1 MPEPRRTL
9 LARRLPTGGLCAAA
23 LVSLAAPV
31 GRAAPSDEAPRP
43 SVVFTADDTSID
55 APAEVPSGLV
65 DITLETTAGDVEG
78 HHIFIARLHDGVTF
92 EQAMA
97 ADDSFFTMMTIKGGN
112 GTIAAGSSA
121 HMTLDL
127 DPGDYFVLDNPQNE
141 YSPTDEFTVVDDDPS
156 TVEPESRGTVHL
168 GPGMVIDLP
177 DGFDGRG
184 VWEFVNDDPSEVH
197 EAAMVRLVDGA
208 TTGEVVEWVSGGGNG
223 PSPIGGEFGSMGAL
237 GPGQRAWIELEPGAP
252 GDYAAICFIPGRDGI
267 PHVMAGMLVGFTV
280 VA

>member
-1 MPEPRRTL
+1 MPEPRPNPQR
-9 LARRLPTGGLCAAA
+9 RRLLTGGLSVAA
-23 LVSLAAPV
+23 LVPLAAHV
-31 GRAAPSDEAPRP
+31 GSAAPPDDAPRP
-43 SVVFTADDTSID
+43 SVVFSADDTSID

-65 DITLETTAGDVEG
+65 DITLETTTGDVEG
-78 HHIFIARLHDGVTF
+78 HHIFVARLDDGVTF

-97 ADDSFFTMMTIKGGN
+97 DDDSFFTMMTIKGGN

-127 DPGDYFVLDNPQNE
+127 DPGHYFVLDNPQNE
-141 YSPTDEFTVVDDDPS
+141 YSPTDEFTVVEDDPS

-184 VWEFVNDDPSEVH
+184 VWEFVNDDPTEVH

-208 TTGEVVEWVSGGGNG
+208 TTGEVVAWISGGGDG
-223 PSPIGGEFGSMGAL
+223 PSPIDGEFGSMGAL
-237 GPGQRAWIELEPGAP
+237 GPGERAWFELEPGAP

-267 PHVMAGMLVGFTV
+267 PHVMAGMIVEFTV
-280 VA
+280 DA

>member
-1 MPEPRRTL
+1 MPVPPPT
-9 LARRLPTGGLCAAA
+9 APWRRLLTGGLSVAA
-23 LVSLAAPV
+23 LLPLAGHV
-31 GRAAPSDEAPRP
+31 GRAAPSNDAPRP

-78 HHIFIARLHDGVTF
+78 HHIFVARLDDGVTF

-97 ADDSFFTMMTIKGGN
+97 DDDSFFTMMTIKGGN

-127 DPGDYFVLDNPQNE
+127 DPGHYFVLDNPQNE
-141 YSPTDEFTVVDDDPS
+141 YSPTDEFTVVAASPS

-177 DGFDGRG
+177 EGFDGRG
-184 VWEFVNDDPSEVH
+184 VWEFVNDDPTEVH

-208 TTGEVVEWVSGGGNG
+208 TTGEWSSGSAAAATVRHRSTASSARWG
-223 PSPIGGEFGSMGAL
+223 PSARVS
-237 GPGQRAWIELEPGAP
+237 AP
-252 GDYAAICFIPGRDGI
+252 GSSSSPAHLATTRRSASSP
-267 PHVMAGMLVGFTV
+267 V
-280 VA
+280 VTASRT